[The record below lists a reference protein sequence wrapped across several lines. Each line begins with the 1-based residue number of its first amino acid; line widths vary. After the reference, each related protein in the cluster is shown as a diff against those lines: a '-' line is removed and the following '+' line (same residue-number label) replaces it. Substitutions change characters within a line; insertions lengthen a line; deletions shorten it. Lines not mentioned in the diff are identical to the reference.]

1 MSFLHNQRQRSVVD
15 GLLRG
20 VPDLGTFTHSS
31 TDGPGCVR
39 QILAIKFVELRRR
52 ARRKGREHVRGVEL
66 GTRVGPD
73 RVRQILGVEAVEG
86 S

>member
-1 MSFLHNQRQRSVVD
+1 MSLLHDERECSVVH

-20 VPDLGTFTHSS
+20 VPHFRAFTYASP
-31 TDGPGCVR
+31 DGPGR
-39 QILAIKFVELRRR
+39 IGQILAIKLVELRRR

-73 RVRQILGVEAVEG
+73 RIT
-86 S
+86 